1 MFICDNCN
9 AVFSEFD
16 FPVNKEVC
24 PECGSRAF
32 DEAVQ
37 CRGCGE
43 YVPRIEAFG
52 FGGRLRCKEC
62 VRERKED
69 IDFLVSATGD
79 TEDVEIPMLYR
90 YIFSDD
96 DIHAILYRAAKEK
109 LARGD
114 FDASNYIDDYAND
127 IAEALEKEE

>member
-1 MFICDNCN
+1 
-9 AVFSEFD
+9 
-16 FPVNKEVC
+16 VC
-24 PECGSRAF
+24 PECGSHAF

-43 YVPRIEAFG
+43 WVPRSEAWG
-52 FGGRLRCKEC
+52 FGSRLRCKSC
-62 VRERKED
+62 VSERSED

-96 DIHAILYRAAKEK
+96 DIEAILYRAAKEK

-114 FDASNYIDDYAND
+114 FDASDYIDDYAND
-127 IAEALEKEE
+127 IAEAMEKEE